1 MQSKL
6 KNDILNFLKET
17 LKEKE
22 LSFEDKESLFTD
34 FISNL
39 NSVSEDD
46 KKALVLYFTIS
57 KFETKNK
64 RNRNKEI
71 EDFKL
76 GRVFNC
82 LFSIYKELVNRVELE
97 YEDSQILETEVKE
110 FPVEEKKEKD
120 PYLFSKAQMIKIGS
134 VMYERFKQ
142 FEKKENDLVS
152 EARLS
157 NFVYELIHEL
167 RTKKLNIMMGTNDL
181 ENLHQYMNQTIKLHR
196 QKIINKEIDS
206 SGIGVHIG
214 ILGVYYSDI
223 YDTFEQLV
231 YKSLRDKESL

>member
-6 KNDILNFLKET
+6 KNDIFNFLEKT

-34 FISNL
+34 FILNL
-39 NSVSEDD
+39 KGISEDD
-46 KKALVLYFTIS
+46 KKGLLLYFEIS

-64 RNRNKEI
+64 GNRNKEI
-71 EDFKL
+71 EDLNL

-82 LFSIYKELVNRVELE
+82 LFSIYKELVNRVDIE
-97 YEDSQILETEVKE
+97 YEDPQPTEAEDSSVKE
-110 FPVEEKKEKD
+110 EKKD
-120 PYLFSKAQMIKIGS
+120 PYLFSKAQMVRIGGI
-134 VMYERFKQ
+134 MYERFKQ

-167 RTKKLNIMMGTNDL
+167 RTKKLNIMMGSDDI
-181 ENLHQYMNQTIKLHR
+181 EKLHEQMNQTIKSHR
-196 QKIINKEIDS
+196 KKIINKDIDS

-223 YDTFEQLV
+223 YDTFENLV
-231 YKSLRDKESL
+231 YKSLREKESS